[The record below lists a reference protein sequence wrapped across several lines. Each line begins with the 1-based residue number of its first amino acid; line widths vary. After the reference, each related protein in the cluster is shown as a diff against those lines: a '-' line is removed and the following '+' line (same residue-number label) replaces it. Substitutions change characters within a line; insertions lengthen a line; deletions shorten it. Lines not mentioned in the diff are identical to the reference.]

1 MAGHGEPRTEF
12 LAGAPFGPALRAE
25 IAMSELDPLSAR
37 VKTGA
42 ISRREFLGRATALGA
57 SMAAISSTLASIEA
71 FAAETPKAGGALR
84 LGMIGGSTTDSLDIG
99 SYADSVMISV
109 GRGLFNG
116 LVEWGEDGRPKP
128 DLSSSWEPRNG
139 ARDWVFNLR
148 RGVKFSDGKEFTAD
162 DAIYSLNYHRGDS
175 ESGGKAAVSGITDV
189 KKLDKYQI
197 QISLSAADADLPS
210 SLTDYHLLMAPDG
223 FTDWAN
229 PVGTG
234 AFRLER
240 FDPGVSI
247 SLKKNPDFWKEGRG
261 HLDAAEISVISDWA
275 ARFDA
280 LKSGQ
285 VDIINRVDPKAGVS
299 LEKSTG
305 LKLVRAV
312 GGYHV
317 VAAMQLDKAPYDNPD
332 LRMALKFAA
341 DREQIA
347 RALFNGYGAIGND
360 HPIRPTDPFFNS
372 ELPLRRHDPERAA
385 FYFKRS
391 GLADPRIILQVAES
405 AFDGAADMAQLMQAS
420 CGVCGIKM
428 DIKKEPTDGYWD
440 NVWLKG
446 PYVASYWSG
455 RAAAT
460 EMLSIAYGAGS
471 PLNET
476 HWKNERFEK
485 LLLDAKSEV
494 DEARR
499 RPYIWEMQK
508 MLHDDGGAIIPVF
521 RDWLDA
527 RNERVG
533 GDAPTG
539 GLDMANGY
547 ILEKA
552 WIRG

>member
-1 MAGHGEPRTEF
+1 M
-12 LAGAPFGPALRAE
+12 
-25 IAMSELDPLSAR
+25 
-37 VKTGA
+37 
-42 ISRREFLGRATALGA
+42 
-57 SMAAISSTLASIEA
+57 
-71 FAAETPKAGGALR
+71 
-84 LGMIGGSTTDSLDIG
+84 
-99 SYADSVMISV
+99 
-109 GRGLFNG
+109 
-116 LVEWGEDGRPKP
+116 
-128 DLSSSWEPRNG
+128 
-139 ARDWVFNLR
+139 
-148 RGVKFSDGKEFTAD
+148 
-162 DAIYSLNYHRGDS
+162 
-175 ESGGKAAVSGITDV
+175 
-189 KKLDKYQI
+189 
-197 QISLSAADADLPS
+197 
-210 SLTDYHLLMAPDG
+210 
-223 FTDWAN
+223 
-229 PVGTG
+229 
-234 AFRLER
+234 
-240 FDPGVSI
+240 
-247 SLKKNPDFWKEGRG
+247 
-261 HLDAAEISVISDWA
+261 ISDWT

-317 VAAMQLDKAPYDNPD
+317 VAAMQVDKAPYDNPD
-332 LRMALKFAA
+332 LRMALKFAV

-360 HPIRPTDPFFNS
+360 HPVRPTDPFFNS
-372 ELPLRRHDPERAA
+372 ELPQRRHDPERAA
-385 FYFKRS
+385 FYFRRS
-391 GLADPRIILQVAES
+391 GLADPKIILQVAES
-405 AFDGAADMAQLMQAS
+405 AFDGAGEMAQLMQAS

-428 DIKKEPTDGYWD
+428 DIKKEPADGYWD

-455 RAAAT
+455 RAAAA

-494 DEARR
+494 DDARR

-508 MLHDDGGAIIPVF
+508 MLHDEGGAIIPVF

-527 RNERVG
+527 RNDRVG

-539 GLDMANGY
+539 GLGHGERLYPREGVDQGVDPRLDGVRLKGQRLDRNREVKARRAGDDAVDEFGERVRRIARVFEEKRGFFGNSGY
-547 ILEKA
+547 TAFMKREEVLQKLKA
-552 WIRG
+552 AQADLRARGVAHAALFGSVARGEDRSDSDIDIMVEIAPGTPIGVFQYIGIVHAIEDLFPVRVDVSNRLALKPHVRPSAEREAIYAF